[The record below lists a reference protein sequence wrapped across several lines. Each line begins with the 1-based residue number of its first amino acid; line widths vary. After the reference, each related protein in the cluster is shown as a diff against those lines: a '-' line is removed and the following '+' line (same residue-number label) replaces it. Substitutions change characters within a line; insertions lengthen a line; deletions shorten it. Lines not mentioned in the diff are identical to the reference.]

1 MLHVTELKK
10 YYEHMKSIVTSE
22 YSIHFNS
29 KCYTELNAYL
39 RKSNFSKIVVIVDT
53 NTHNYCYPY
62 FIAKVE
68 TNLEIEI
75 IEIEAGE
82 IHKTIDTCVGVWNA
96 LSELN
101 VDKKSLII
109 NLGGGVVTDLGG
121 FVASTYRRGLKY
133 INVPTSLLAMVD
145 ASVGGKTGVD
155 LNMLK
160 NQIGVINTAQMILVD
175 THFLSSLPQNEIRS
189 GFAEMLKHGLIQSE
203 AYWNSLKDLSLSTH
217 QDFDDLIYESILI
230 KQDIVD
236 QDPFENSLRKTL
248 NFGHTLGH
256 AIESYYLSNQKKQT
270 LLHGE
275 AIAIGMVLAT
285 YISRELLGFSDIM
298 CEEIKTTLIKI
309 FDKVKINREDFDPI
323 IELLKHDKKN
333 EYGNI
338 NFVLLDAIGKP
349 KINCSVDNEIIINSF
364 KYYNS

>member
-62 FIAKVE
+62 FIEKVE

-109 NLGGGVVTDLGG
+109 NLGGGMVTDLGG

-155 LNMLK
+155 LNTLK

-175 THFLSSLPQNEIRS
+175 THLLSSLPQNEIRS

-203 AYWNSLKDLSLSTH
+203 SYWNSLKDLSMSTH

-236 QDPFENSLRKTL
+236 LDPFENNLPQRLPNTNFLQTPIDYLKGVGPNRADLLRKEL
-248 NFGHTLGH
+248 GLHTYQDL
-256 AIESYYLSNQKKQT
+256 INLFPNSYIDRTQY
-270 LLHGE
+270 
-275 AIAIGMVLAT
+275 
-285 YISRELLGFSDIM
+285 Y
-298 CEEIKTTLIKI
+298 
-309 FDKVKINREDFDPI
+309 KINQLQRNSSHVTI
-323 IELLKHDKKN
+323 LKAW
-333 EYGNI
+333 Y
-338 NFVLLDAIGKP
+338 
-349 KINCSVDNEIIINSF
+349 
-364 KYYNS
+364 